1 MEAWNQ
7 AWATEDG
14 REAWLKP
21 EPFVADAVKRLQRG
35 QVRRVLDLGFG
46 VGRHAILLAQAGF
59 EVHGID
65 AAANGRDYAERW
77 AEQAGLSLTLSVGDM
92 TTIPYPNGYF
102 DAVLTWNVI
111 YHGLAA
117 TIRQTIGEIGR
128 VLQPGGWLICSL
140 ISTQNPKFGIG
151 EEVEYHTYVIPGGG
165 EKEHPHR
172 YFDAVDVA
180 TYLHNFE
187 ILRQEDSPQQ
197 RADDYHW
204 HVLARLRSGSR

>member
-7 AWATEDG
+7 AWATADG
-14 REAWLKP
+14 REAWIQP
-21 EPFVADAVKRLQRG
+21 EPFVKEAVARLQRA

-46 VGRHAILLAQAGF
+46 VGRHAILMANAGF
-59 EVHGID
+59 EVYGID
-65 AAANGRDYAERW
+65 AAANGLAYAGEWAER
-77 AEQAGLSLTLSVGDM
+77 EGLSLTLSVGDM
-92 TTIPYPNGYF
+92 TKLPYEDGYF

-111 YHGLAA
+111 YHGLGE
-117 TIRQTIGEIGR
+117 TIRQTVGEIER
-128 VLQPGGWLICSL
+128 VLRPEGWLICSL
-140 ISTQNPKFGIG
+140 ISTQNPKCGLG

-172 YFDAVDVA
+172 YFDAVDVT

-204 HVLARLRSGSR
+204 HILARLRSK